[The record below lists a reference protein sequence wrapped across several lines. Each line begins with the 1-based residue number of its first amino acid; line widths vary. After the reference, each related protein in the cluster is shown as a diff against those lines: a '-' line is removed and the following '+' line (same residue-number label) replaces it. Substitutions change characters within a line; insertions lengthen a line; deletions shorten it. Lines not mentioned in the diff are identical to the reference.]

1 MILCFECNAAHH
13 NHHVVPRS
21 MGGMRTVPLCEACH
35 GKVHRITFEGHGV
48 LVRAGISRAKANGQ
62 RLGRPPLA

>member
-1 MILCFECNAAHH
+1 
-13 NHHVVPRS
+13 
-21 MGGMRTVPLCEACH
+21 MRTVPLCEACH

-62 RLGRPPLA
+62 RLGRPPLAEERPKVYREILSLRQVGLG